1 MQSSTPSSPIS
12 PIEGNHNSNSTFK
25 KGHKKNKS
33 SKIEFN
39 FDPDAFE
46 GSTRILDVFDFPST
60 FKTHHLHEIFQE
72 YENMRG
78 GYRIKWMEDTRALI
92 IFEHPA
98 TARKAYLDNV
108 ANQMATI
115 KPYEGPTDFLQ
126 KNPNNPPQPRARPAT
141 TDMVAKRL
149 VHGALGVRVVKTPE
163 QKQADNYILRIA
175 KEQKEQRRT
184 ELLKRSNDLDN
195 AFNE

>member
-12 PIEGNHNSNSTFK
+12 PIEGNINNNNLFDWSNKQKIDNQKNNNNNNNDNNSDSSKSNDRAFK

-126 KNPNNPPQPRARPAT
+126 KTFVYRSEQPPSTPR
-141 TDMVAKRL
+141 
-149 VHGALGVRVVKTPE
+149 TP
-163 QKQADNYILRIA
+163 RHH
-175 KEQKEQRRT
+175 
-184 ELLKRSNDLDN
+184 
-195 AFNE
+195 

>member
-126 KNPNNPPQPRARPAT
+126 KT
-141 TDMVAKRL
+141 KRL